1 MDELFNELGW
11 YERGSNSVG
20 RVTAFQAVGR
30 GFESRLPLKKKIFLS
45 DALKKAARSKKNL
58 SACVAQLVE
67 HFLGKEEVIGSIPI
81 ASSNEYGEQEGM
93 TMRDIITLECTDC
106 KRRNYSTTKNKKKQ
120 TGRVEY
126 KKYCPW
132 CKKRTPHKETK

>member
-1 MDELFNELGW
+1 M
-11 YERGSNSVG
+11 
-20 RVTAFQAVGR
+20 
-30 GFESRLPLKKKIFLS
+30 S
-45 DALKKAARSKKNL
+45 DALRKAARSKKNL

-81 ASSNEYGEQEGM
+81 ASSSMNEPVIPRGGIASSNELEEDEG
-93 TMRDIITLECTDC
+93 TYMRDIITLECSDC

-132 CKKRTPHKETK
+132 CKKRTSHKETK